1 MGRGRGSRR
10 TFRKVHHPT
19 ATCNLDREVGT
30 PAIQSPHSPLTH
42 WAVILN
48 EVKDLNLF
56 VRHSFDPT
64 LCGNRLVRSRTNR
77 DSNPSQ
83 RHRARYARRY
93 DQTSP
98 SGPTLSHRELRT
110 SHSPQQI
117 VIRSCPEK
125 SRTVVLFS

>member
-1 MGRGRGSRR
+1 MGRGRGVEANVPQGPQFNR
-10 TFRKVHHPT
+10 
-19 ATCNLDREVGT
+19 TCNLDREVGT
-30 PAIQSPHSPLTH
+30 SAIQSPHSPLTH

-48 EVKDLNLF
+48 EVKDLHLF

-125 SRTVVLFS
+125 SRTV